1 MSTKHMFV
9 KSLSLNDLMPMLVN
23 WFSEHG
29 YEVNTVANRIDAM
42 MGGITLRILVEDF
55 GKGCT
60 INISGAP
67 EHVEKVMSYI
77 SEISELGYETA
88 PCEYCGVLFSK
99 EKTQCP
105 NCGAPRKSKKLTR
118 R

>member
-1 MSTKHMFV
+1 MFV
-9 KSLSLNDLMPMLVN
+9 KNLSLNILMPTLIN
-23 WFSEHG
+23 WFSEQG

-42 MGGITLRILVEDF
+42 IGGVNLRILLEDF

-60 INISGAP
+60 VNISGAS
-67 EHVEKVMSYI
+67 EYIEKVMSYI
-77 SEISELGYETA
+77 SGISELGYETA

-118 R
+118 G